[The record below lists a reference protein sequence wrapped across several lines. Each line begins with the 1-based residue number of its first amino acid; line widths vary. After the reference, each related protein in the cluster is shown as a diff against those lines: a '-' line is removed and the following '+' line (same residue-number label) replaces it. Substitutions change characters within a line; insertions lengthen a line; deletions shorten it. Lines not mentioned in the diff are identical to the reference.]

1 MAKEYQGTYGTNGF
15 YLNFQNGANLGEDSS
30 GNGNDFTNTGVTQ
43 STDTPTDNQSTLN
56 YLSKQ
61 SSSTIS
67 VAGTEL
73 NTTGG
78 GHGHTKGTIGVSSGK
93 WYWEYTGISSS
104 GNRYMCGISLSG
116 TDNSKY
122 VGEVAGGYAYFGN
135 SGKVFTAG
143 AGVTYGASYTAG
155 DIIGVALDMDT
166 GDIEF
171 FKNNVSQ
178 GVAFTGLVGTFHPSF
193 SDGSNT
199 YSANLSI
206 EFPEA
211 SWTYSAPTG
220 FLALSTKNL
229 PEPAITK
236 PTNYFAPIIY
246 DDGVGAKTVGF
257 QPDMVWFKTR
267 GSIGHHKLVDTVRGA
282 TIAFTPSATALEATD
297 TSGLTSF
304 DTNGFTVSTN
314 VNYSDTTGVGMVAWS
329 WKKGITQGL
338 DIVSYTGT
346 GVNQAVAHNVGS
358 RPEMIFFMARD
369 TTANEKKWVYH
380 ASSGITKGWNLDSN
394 VTKITDATVM
404 PALTTTTFTVGTST
418 LSNESTKGY
427 VAYLFSEVEGFS
439 KIDSYT
445 GHGSTNGPFVYCGFR
460 PAYVLIKRSAS
471 SGSWYM
477 YDTARSTY
485 NLTKETMVADGTAAE
500 VTTVSEIDILSN
512 GFKLRAADGA
522 VNTNAAAYI
531 FLAFA
536 ESPFKYSRAR

>member
-1 MAKEYQGTYGTNGF
+1 
-15 YLNFQNGANLGEDSS
+15 
-30 GNGNDFTNTGVTQ
+30 
-43 STDTPTDNQSTLN
+43 
-56 YLSKQ
+56 
-61 SSSTIS
+61 
-67 VAGTEL
+67 
-73 NTTGG
+73 
-78 GHGHTKGTIGVSSGK
+78 
-93 WYWEYTGISSS
+93 
-104 GNRYMCGISLSG
+104 MCGISLSG

-122 VGEVAGGYAYFGN
+122 VGEVAGGYGYFGN
-135 SGKVFTAG
+135 NGAVYVNGA
-143 AGVTYGASYTAG
+143 AGVAYGASYTAG
-155 DIIGVALDMDT
+155 DVIGVALDMDT
-166 GDIEF
+166 GDLEF

-267 GSIGHHKLVDTVRGA
+267 GSIGHHKLVDSVRGA
-282 TIAFTPSATALEATD
+282 TIAFTPSSVSLEATD

-358 RPEMIFFMARD
+358 RPEMVFFMARD

-439 KIDSYT
+439 KIDLYL
-445 GHGSTNGPFVYCGFR
+445 GNGSTDGVFVYCGFR

-471 SGSWYM
+471 AGSWYM
-477 YDTARSTY
+477 YDTTRSTY
-485 NLTKETMVADGTAAE
+485 NLTKETMVADGNAAE

>member
-1 MAKEYQGTYGTNGF
+1 
-15 YLNFQNGANLGEDSS
+15 
-30 GNGNDFTNTGVTQ
+30 
-43 STDTPTDNQSTLN
+43 
-56 YLSKQ
+56 
-61 SSSTIS
+61 
-67 VAGTEL
+67 
-73 NTTGG
+73 
-78 GHGHTKGTIGVSSGK
+78 
-93 WYWEYTGISSS
+93 
-104 GNRYMCGISLSG
+104 
-116 TDNSKY
+116 
-122 VGEVAGGYAYFGN
+122 
-135 SGKVFTAG
+135 
-143 AGVTYGASYTAG
+143 
-155 DIIGVALDMDT
+155 MDT

-193 SDGSNT
+193 SDGNNT
-199 YSANLSI
+199 NSANLSI

-211 SWTYSAPTG
+211 SWTYAAPTG

-236 PTNYFAPIIY
+236 PTDYFAPIIY

-267 GSIGHHKLVDTVRGA
+267 GSIGHHKLVDSVRGA
-282 TIAFTPSATALEATD
+282 TIAFTPSSVSLEATD

-304 DTNGFTVSTN
+304 DTNGFTVGADTD
-314 VNYSDTTGVGMVAWS
+314 YSNTTGTGMVAWS

-358 RPEMIFFMARD
+358 RPEMVFFMARD

-439 KIDSYT
+439 KIDLYL
-445 GHGSTNGPFVYCGFR
+445 GNGSTDGVFVYCGFR

-471 SGSWYM
+471 AGSWYM
-477 YDTARSTY
+477 YDTTRSTY
-485 NLTKETMVADGTAAE
+485 NLTKETMVADGNAAE

-512 GFKLRAADGA
+512 GFKLRAADAG
-522 VNTNAAAYI
+522 VNTNAAEYI